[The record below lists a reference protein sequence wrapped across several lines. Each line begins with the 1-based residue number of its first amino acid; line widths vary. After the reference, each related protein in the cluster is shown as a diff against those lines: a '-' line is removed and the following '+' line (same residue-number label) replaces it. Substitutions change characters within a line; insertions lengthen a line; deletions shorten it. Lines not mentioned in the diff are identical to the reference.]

1 MRIIAGKHRGRV
13 IRIPQNA
20 GVRPTL
26 DRVRESVFNIL
37 THGIDWPGFEGV
49 PVLDVFAG
57 SGAFGLEALSRG
69 ASLATFI
76 DIHPATLKSIR
87 RNAATMGEARNVTEL
102 KLDATRLPP
111 PPRASGA
118 PCVLVNLDPPYSS
131 GLAMPALLGLKSRG
145 WLCPGAVAVIEVEAQ
160 EPFEPPRDY
169 VVLEEREYGAAR
181 VIFLRLE

>member
-13 IRIPQNA
+13 IRIPQDSGA
-20 GVRPTL
+20 RPTL

-37 THGIDWPGFEGV
+37 MHGIVWPGFEGE

-76 DIHPATLKSIR
+76 DIDSEILKAIR
-87 RNAATMGEARNVTEL
+87 RNAATLGEARNITEL

-111 PPRASGA
+111 PPRAAGA
-118 PCVLVNLDPPYSS
+118 PCVLVNLDPPYFS
-131 GLAMPALLGLKSRG
+131 GLAVSALQGLKTKG
-145 WLCPGAVAVIEVEAQ
+145 WLRYGAIAVVEVAAQ
-160 EPFEPPRDY
+160 ELFAPPRDY
-169 VVLEEREYGAAR
+169 VALEERGYGAAR
-181 VIFLRLE
+181 VIFVQLQ